1 MLCIGLI
8 LLGLNQIATVLFGI
22 SLVFIMVSLIICITE
37 IYLSVQAMTIQ
48 LSEDLSEPPRGV

>member
-37 IYLSVQAMTIQ
+37 IYLSVQAMTI
-48 LSEDLSEPPRGV
+48 DFKGIY